1 MTTLDHPLASTSPAA
16 LSIAAA
22 PARRK
27 PVTRKRWP
35 LSLSV
40 GIGIIIA
47 WVLVTVLVPTVLNRS
62 PTEIVYG
69 SKLLPPSAEY
79 LFGTDALGR
88 DLLVRTAVAFRY
100 DMLVAMMSILLAASL
115 GLVVGAVAGTAP
127 EWLDNLLM
135 GVTDV
140 ISAFPN
146 FVLALAM
153 AAAFSPSPTTLILSI
168 AIVFMPYYAR
178 TTRAVI
184 LTEKNKPYADAA
196 RAMGFHPARIVFL
209 HLLPNSVPYTM
220 TLIATDVS
228 GAIMVTAGLSFL
240 GFGVQPPDA
249 EWGLMISEG
258 NSFIISGEWWVSF
271 FPGVAVMSLISAFL
285 LIDLGLRRI
294 QQKF

>member
-1 MTTLDHPLASTSPAA
+1 MTTLDQPLAATVLAAHAATLSKPA
-16 LSIAAA
+16 
-22 PARRK
+22 
-27 PVTRKRWP
+27 RKRWP
-35 LSLSV
+35 VSLTV
-40 GIGIIIA
+40 GVAILVA
-47 WVLVTVLVPTVLNRS
+47 WVLVTLFVPPLIGRS
-62 PTEIVYG
+62 ATDVVYG
-69 SKLLPPSAEY
+69 SKLLPPSLEN

-88 DLLVRTAVAFRY
+88 DLLVRTAVGFRY
-100 DMLVAMMSILLAASL
+100 DILVAMTSVLAAAAM
-115 GLVVGAVAGTAP
+115 GLVMGAIAGTAP

-135 GVTDV
+135 GISDV

-153 AAAFSPSPTTLILSI
+153 AAAFGASPTTLVLSI
-168 AIVFMPYYAR
+168 AIVFTPYYVR
-178 TTRAVI
+178 TTRAAI

-196 RAMGFHPARIVFL
+196 RAMGLHPMRIVFR

-271 FPGVAVMSLISAFL
+271 FPGVAVISLISAFL
-285 LIDLGLRRI
+285 LIDLGIRKM

>member
-1 MTTLDHPLASTSPAA
+1 MTTLDQPLAATV
-16 LSIAAA
+16 LAA
-22 PARRK
+22 PAATLSK
-27 PVTRKRWP
+27 PARKRWP
-35 LSLSV
+35 VSLTV
-40 GIGIIIA
+40 GVAILVA
-47 WVLVTVLVPTVLNRS
+47 WVLVTLFVPPLIGRS
-62 PTEIVYG
+62 ATDVVYG
-69 SKLLPPSAEY
+69 SKLLPPSLEN

-88 DLLVRTAVAFRY
+88 DLLVRTAVGFRY
-100 DMLVAMMSILLAASL
+100 DILVAMTSVLAAAAM
-115 GLVVGAVAGTAP
+115 GLVMGAIAGTAP

-135 GVTDV
+135 GISDV

-153 AAAFSPSPTTLILSI
+153 AAAFGASPTTLVLSI
-168 AIVFMPYYAR
+168 AIVFTPYYVR
-178 TTRAVI
+178 TTRAAI

-196 RAMGFHPARIVFL
+196 RAMGLHPMRIVFR

-271 FPGVAVMSLISAFL
+271 FPGVAVISLISAFL
-285 LIDLGLRRI
+285 LIDLGIRKM

>member
-1 MTTLDHPLASTSPAA
+1 MTTLEAAVTDVTKPALAQ
-16 LSIAAA
+16 AA
-22 PARRK
+22 PRKARRQK
-27 PVTRKRWP
+27 WP
-35 LSLSV
+35 LSLTVGV
-40 GIGIIIA
+40 GILIA
-47 WVLVTVLVPTVLNRS
+47 WIVITLCVPALLGRS
-62 PTEIVYG
+62 ATDVVYG
-69 SKLLPPSAEY
+69 SKLMPPSLDY

-88 DLLVRTAVAFRY
+88 DILVRTAVGFRY
-100 DMLVAMMSILLAASL
+100 DMIVAMISVISAAAM
-115 GLVVGAVAGTAP
+115 GLVLGAVAGTAP
-127 EWLDNLLM
+127 EWIDNLLM

-153 AAAFSPSPTTLILSI
+153 AAAFGPSPTTLILSI

-178 TTRAVI
+178 TTRAAI

-196 RAMGFHPARIVFL
+196 RAMGLHPARIVFL

-240 GFGVQPPDA
+240 GFGVQPPNA

-271 FPGVAVMSLISAFL
+271 FPGLAVMSLISAFL
-285 LIDLGLRRI
+285 LIDLGLRRM

>member
-1 MTTLDHPLASTSPAA
+1 MTTLDHPVAA
-16 LSIAAA
+16 LAKSVSI
-22 PARRK
+22 PATVKQAKRK
-27 PVTRKRWP
+27 KWP

-40 GIGIIIA
+40 GVGILIA
-47 WVLVTVLVPTVLNRS
+47 WFLITLLVPAVLGRS
-62 PTEIVYG
+62 ATDVVYG
-69 SKLLPPSAEY
+69 SKLLAPSLDY

-88 DLLVRTAVAFRY
+88 DILVRTAVGFRY
-100 DMLVAMMSILLAASL
+100 DMIVAMISVMGAAGL
-115 GLVVGAVAGTAP
+115 GLILGAVAGTSP
-127 EWLDNLLM
+127 EWIDNLLM

-140 ISAFPN
+140 ISAFPS

-168 AIVFMPYYAR
+168 TIVFMPYYAR
-178 TTRAVI
+178 TTRAAI

-196 RAMGFHPARIVFL
+196 RAMGLHPARIVFL

-240 GFGVQPPDA
+240 GFGVQPPNA

-271 FPGVAVMSLISAFL
+271 FPGLAVMSLISAFL
-285 LIDLGLRRI
+285 LIDLGLRRM

>member
-1 MTTLDHPLASTSPAA
+1 MTTLDQPLATTA
-16 LSIAAA
+16 LAA
-22 PARRK
+22 PAAARSK
-27 PVTRKRWP
+27 PARKRWP
-35 LSLSV
+35 ASLTV
-40 GIGIIIA
+40 GVAILVA
-47 WVLVTVLVPTVLNRS
+47 WVLITIIVPPLIGRS
-62 PTEIVYG
+62 ATDVVYG
-69 SKLLPPSAEY
+69 SKLLPPS
-79 LFGTDALGR
+79 LLNWFGTDALGR
-88 DLLVRTAVAFRY
+88 DLLVRTAVGFRY
-100 DMLVAMMSILLAASL
+100 DIIVAMTSVLASAAM
-115 GLVVGAVAGTAP
+115 GLVLGAIAGTAP
-127 EWLDNLLM
+127 EWIDNLLM
-135 GVTDV
+135 GITDV
-140 ISAFPN
+140 ISAFPS

-153 AAAFSPSPTTLILSI
+153 AAAFGPSPTTLVLSI

-178 TTRAVI
+178 TTRAAI

-196 RAMGFHPARIVFL
+196 RAMGFHPARIAFL

-285 LIDLGLRRI
+285 LIDLGIRKI